1 MNALKQQDRCQI
13 LAKDREIECRVLD
26 GKEIENVTGKSMFN
40 GFEFV
45 CRLKNL
51 NLGLFYDLSLS
62 RGGGGLE
69 LNLGIF
75 KEYAHFTYAK
85 YFYVRKLSAKLFIN
99 KVILDVTY
107 APFFAQHISADPIF
121 YSVKMMHHFD
131 KYSVQEKQ

>member
-13 LAKDREIECRVLD
+13 LAKDREIECRVLY
-26 GKEIENVTGKSMFN
+26 GKEIENVTGKTMFN

-62 RGGGGLE
+62 DYGIDLE

-75 KEYAHFTYAK
+75 KEDAHFTYAEH
-85 YFYVRKLSAKLFIN
+85 FYARKLSAKLFIN
-99 KVILDVTY
+99 KVLLDFTY
-107 APFFAQHISADPIF
+107 RYFFEQHISTDPIF

-131 KYSVQEKQ
+131 HYTVQEKQ